1 MTPRQAVERLLFEG
15 IDRSPLRSLP
25 LKSDKIAD
33 PWVLGD
39 NAGAARAAATQRG
52 ALTNRPSNHIL

>member
-1 MTPRQAVERLLFEG
+1 MIPRQAVERLLFEG

-39 NAGAARAAATQRG
+39 MQGLRERLQRN
-52 ALTNRPSNHIL
+52 TEH